1 MKALYLFALLWAISA
16 WAIPLLST
24 SAELAYPTL
33 THVLVVNLCWRV
45 HEGTEAEHAV
55 CHYLGPQPLD
65 TGDDE
70 YSAMIEKGK
79 HLWRTGKIG
88 ASKLY
93 QNSSKHPAHAK
104 VVYRRSDDH
113 LESGS
118 EENSQG
124 NGHNDYQKGVAKTT
138 AKASQPTETTSEE
151 SHTNT
156 KGESTATA
164 ASLVSSH
171 GITQSSTENMSKT
184 EASKPSDTKTT
195 SATESSTS
203 VVTGTSKASATTSH
217 PSRARTTTAQAKQ
230 TSYRKFDMASYHR
243 SSIAAGVIFGSLA
256 SIAVACVFVMYI
268 RKWTRAWKR
277 RQQGRLG
284 DSVLPLVEDG
294 RTSRSGTAQGYP
306 SRMPDH
312 GSPVWAPIQPSESSV
327 TVAAGQLHSTH
338 EMTPISTNSGSNDFV
353 GRTPTDSQGSSS
365 NSIHSQIRGVTGLI
379 PSVIVVPPTPSPVL
393 EMPNINTP
401 VPSAEMG
408 SGDNR
413 DRTGESSARTGES
426 SDRTPMTPR
435 HQSRHSEP
443 TLKTHD
449 GSTHPSRLPFIPR
462 WSASPIF
469 NVSDHMG
476 H

>member
-1 MKALYLFALLWAISA
+1 MMKALYLFALLWAISA

-55 CHYLGPQPLD
+55 CHYLGPQPLG

-70 YSAMIEKGK
+70 CSAMIEKGK
-79 HLWRTGKIG
+79 DLWRTGKIG
-88 ASKLY
+88 ASKEY

-113 LESGS
+113 LESDA
-118 EENSQG
+118 EENSEG
-124 NGHNDYQKGVAKTT
+124 NGHDGYQTEAAKTT

-151 SHTNT
+151 NHTST
-156 KGESTATA
+156 KGESTATV

-171 GITQSSTENMSKT
+171 ETTQSSTENMSKT
-184 EASKPSDTKTT
+184 EASKTSDTKTIST
-195 SATESSTS
+195 TESRTS
-203 VVTGTSKASATTSH
+203 VVTSTSKAFATTSH
-217 PSRARTTTAQAKQ
+217 PSRARTTIAQAQQ

-243 SSIAAGVIFGSLA
+243 SSIAAGVIFGFLASLA
-256 SIAVACVFVMYI
+256 VVCVFVMYV
-268 RKWTRAWKR
+268 RKWIRAWKR

-306 SRMPDH
+306 SRMRDH
-312 GSPVWAPIQPSESSV
+312 QSPMWAPIQPSESSV
-327 TVAAGQLHSTH
+327 TVAVGQQHSTH
-338 EMTPISTNSGSNDFV
+338 EMTPISTNSGSNTPV

-365 NSIHSQIRGVTGLI
+365 NSTDSQIRVVTGLI

-393 EMPNINTP
+393 EMPSNNTP
-401 VPSAEMG
+401 LPSAEMG

-413 DRTGESSARTGES
+413 
-426 SDRTPMTPR
+426 DRTPMTPR

-443 TLKTHD
+443 TLRTHD
-449 GSTHPSRLPFIPR
+449 GSTHPSWLPFIPR
-462 WSASPIF
+462 WSASPII